1 MESLWN
7 CLYSLP
13 NRRYL
18 DFVGRFIIQM
28 QDENGLDPF
37 AIDLPDEL
45 ADRTYV
51 PREQITEEVR
61 RPGTRL
67 ILGKAGIGKSAI
79 FASLLRQPDGST
91 LSVGLNLHQVGATLP
106 EPDIQAGEASLLT
119 LDLLVP
125 RIFETYWEKTI
136 RSPQQRV
143 KYLPRLRADKQWM
156 ELLRWFYQRYPPTHP
171 EVDDYELMAWLRTS
185 SQAEPLRSQISPLDA
200 LRELMRLTTWKA
212 SPQLFFG
219 SQELLQAYTGVEVL
233 LDGTEQLSPAAVRR
247 LVTDAQSLYDVH
259 FDKFQFKLFIGSVW
273 QSQVA
278 DMDCV
283 RQGRV
288 SVINLLPWSN
298 SELRKLLRRRILSS
312 QLGGSTIDPEEM
324 PEYDLGN
331 LLADSGSLRPEARER
346 LESLIIAGAQGIPL
360 HALRLA
366 RCVVAACAGCWP
378 EEFLPPLT
386 VHDIKGLADLYQKSA
401 GLSRNNDIDLASEQA
416 QKDS

>member
-1 MESLWN
+1 MDPLWN
-7 CLYSLP
+7 FLYSLP

-45 ADRTYV
+45 ADKTYV
-51 PREQITEEVR
+51 PRKPITDEVR

-67 ILGKAGIGKSAI
+67 ILGKAGIGKSTI
-79 FASLLRQPDGST
+79 FAALLHQAGESILP
-91 LSVGLNLHQVGATLP
+91 VGLNLHQVGATLS
-106 EPDIQAGEASLLT
+106 ELDIQAGKASLLT

-143 KYLPRLRADKQWM
+143 KYLPQLRADKQWM
-156 ELLRWFYQRYPPTHP
+156 ELLRWFYQQYPPTHP
-171 EVDDYELMAWLRTS
+171 EIYDYELMAWLRTPL
-185 SQAEPLRSQISPLDA
+185 QAEPLRSQISPLDT
-200 LRELMRLTTWKA
+200 LRELMRLITWKV

-219 SQELLQAYTGVEVL
+219 SREFLQAYTEVQVL
-233 LDGTEQLSPAAVRR
+233 LDGTEQLSPAAIRR
-247 LVTDAQSLYDVH
+247 LVTDAQSLYDMH
-259 FDKFQFKLFIGSVW
+259 LDKLPIKLFMDSTW

-288 SVINLLPWSN
+288 SVVNLPPWCD
-298 SELRKLLRRRILSS
+298 SELRELLRRRMYSFQSGGPTSS
-312 QLGGSTIDPEEM
+312 PDDM
-324 PEYDLGN
+324 PEYDLGH

-366 RCVVAACAGCWP
+366 RCVVAACARCWP
-378 EEFLPPLT
+378 KEFVPPLAAY
-386 VHDIKGLADLYQKSA
+386 DIKKLVDLYRRSA
-401 GLSRNNDIDLASEQA
+401 ELSRNNNIDLASEHP
-416 QKDS
+416 